1 VASSSQR
8 LARLGEEAASR
19 HYLSRGYRLLARN
32 WRCPR
37 GELDLVLTDGSTLVF
52 CEVKTRGSAAAGF
65 PEESVTVQKQ
75 SKLRELAVRFLMAEP
90 GRSFLAGRGGQNVDI
105 RFDVASV
112 TLDSTGRPVVDLI
125 EDAF

>member
-1 VASSSQR
+1 M
-8 LARLGEEAASR
+8 
-19 HYLSRGYRLLARN
+19 
-32 WRCPR
+32 
-37 GELDLVLTDGSTLVF
+37 LTDGSTLVF
-52 CEVKTRGSAAAGF
+52 CEVKTRGSTAAGF

-90 GRSFLAGRGGQNVDI
+90 GKSFLAGHGSQNVDI

-112 TLDSTGRPVVDLI
+112 SLDSTGRLVVDLI